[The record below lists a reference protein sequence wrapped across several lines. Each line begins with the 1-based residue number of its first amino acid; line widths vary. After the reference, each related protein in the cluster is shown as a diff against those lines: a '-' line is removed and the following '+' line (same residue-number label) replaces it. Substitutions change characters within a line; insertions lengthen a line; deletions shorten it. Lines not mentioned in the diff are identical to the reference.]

1 MNKIFLLVASLAL
14 IAIWYFYPKTLDEK
28 RLHVGIV
35 LPIQHAALDDIVRG
49 FQSELI
55 TKLGADRV
63 KISVQNA
70 LGDINL
76 QKSAINKF
84 LNEHV
89 DLLVPV
95 ATGTTQM
102 AINLS
107 PEKQAILFLAANIT
121 PDSPSAQK
129 MPELMGVIDEIPI
142 ETQIKYIRKALPNTK
157 KISIVYSA
165 NDKIPG
171 DAASFKKAS
180 EQEGIAVQELMIQN
194 LSELY
199 TVAGRIDR
207 DAEAI
212 FILKDNLVA
221 SGIQALVQQA
231 LKLKIPLITSDEG
244 TNSQGGAFAIGVV
257 EADIGRQGGQM
268 AAAHFDNT
276 LQKPYIRHLEKIA
289 VFINS
294 ESVVQ
299 QNLDLEALIKA
310 AAALNLEVIKR

>member
-1 MNKIFLLVASLAL
+1 MNKIFLLVACVAL
-14 IAIWYFYPKTLDEK
+14 LAIWYFYPKAPTESVL
-28 RLHVGIV
+28 RVGMV
-35 LPIQHAALDDIVRG
+35 LPMQHAALDDIVKG
-49 FQSELI
+49 FQSELT
-55 TKLGADRV
+55 TKMGATRV
-63 KISVQNA
+63 KIDVQNA

-84 LNEHV
+84 LNDHV

-107 PEKQAILFLAANIT
+107 SKDQPILFLAANIP
-121 PDSPSAQK
+121 PDSPSALQK
-129 MPELMGVIDEIPI
+129 PGLMGVIDEIAI
-142 ETQIKYIRKALPNTK
+142 ETQIKYIRAALPTLK
-157 KISIVYSA
+157 KIAIIYSS

-171 DAASFKKAS
+171 DAANFIKAS
-180 EQEGIAVQELMIQN
+180 EKEGITVQELMIQN

-199 TVAGRIDR
+199 TVAGRVHR

-231 LKLKIPLITSDEG
+231 NSLKIPLITSDEG
-244 TNSQGGAFAIGVV
+244 TNTQGGAFAVGVV
-257 EADIGRQGGQM
+257 EADIGRQGGEM
-268 AAAHFDNT
+268 AASYLHKT
-276 LQKPYIRHLEKIA
+276 LEAPLIRYLDKISL
-289 VFINS
+289 FINS
-294 ESVVQ
+294 ESSEKQ
-299 QNLDLEALIKA
+299 GLDIEALIKA